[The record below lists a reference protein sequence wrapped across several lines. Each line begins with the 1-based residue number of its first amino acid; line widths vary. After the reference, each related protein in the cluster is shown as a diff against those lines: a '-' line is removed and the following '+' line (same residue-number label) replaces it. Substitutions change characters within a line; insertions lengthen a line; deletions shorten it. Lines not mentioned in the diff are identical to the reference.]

1 MEGDEPRTA
10 TSKGTVGLGTLSVQA
25 QRGDLFESSNSQLDV
40 TELFQDTPKSNVAS
54 GLRWAGRLTFYL
66 GSFR

>member
-10 TSKGTVGLGTLSVQA
+10 TSKGNVGLITLSVQA

-40 TELFQDTPKSNVAS
+40 TELFQDTPK
-54 GLRWAGRLTFYL
+54 
-66 GSFR
+66 